1 MWIDHNT
8 FHPEASTFVVITTT
22 DTVDTVELYEYY
34 KHGTVLGTKIIFCIQ
49 NRNMVPGTLEMSFRD
64 TDTICRIGGDEFV
77 IFVKDCMPESIE
89 AISGRLE
96 NNLIK
101 SNALYNRDPENPSLS
116 FSFGVAIHTEGDFD
130 ITEIFKTADERM
142 YRKKRER
149 NMTV

>member
-1 MWIDHNT
+1 
-8 FHPEASTFVVITTT
+8 
-22 DTVDTVELYEYY
+22 
-34 KHGTVLGTKIIFCIQ
+34 
-49 NRNMVPGTLEMSFRD
+49 MSFRD

-149 NMTV
+149 KMTV